1 MAVGRFVEVD
11 EIGRSLRGSILYGEG
26 SLQDFGGTKI
36 IVRRVLGLQNWG
48 SQPGRPRWYKVGV
61 LRGIMRTWFTLR
73 GQHPAQK
80 ACTGIILYVGRRT
93 SGKCTKIGG
102 VRGEAVTLGGC
113 PRGDWR

>member
-48 SQPGRPRWYKVGV
+48 SQPGRPRWYKVG
-61 LRGIMRTWFTLR
+61 LRGIMRMWFTLR
-73 GQHPAQK
+73 GL
-80 ACTGIILYVGRRT
+80 ILYGWCRT
-93 SGKCTKIGG
+93 SGECTKIGR
-102 VRGEAVTLGGC
+102 VRGEVFTLGGC
-113 PRGDWR
+113 QRGDWRR

>member
-26 SLQDFGGTKI
+26 GLQDFGGTKI

-48 SQPGRPRWYKVGV
+48 SQPGRPRWYKVG
-61 LRGIMRTWFTLR
+61 LRGIMRMWFTLR
-73 GQHPAQK
+73 GL
-80 ACTGIILYVGRRT
+80 ILYGWCRT
-93 SGKCTKIGG
+93 SGECTKIGR